1 MCSDSPLH
9 RITAWTAILGY
20 VLVASGLPLP
30 LGTVS
35 PVESNSPAAKRLAG
49 KDRSKPFPCMDK
61 PCGCASAEQCFSNCC
76 CHTPA
81 ERLAWA
87 KAHQVEPAVL
97 VALERRVATAPS
109 VAAKGSCCTSQP
121 KNACCK
127 SETKPSCCG
136 AKPGRPIGDDP
147 EVCRD
152 YRSLAAN
159 PEWPADDAD
168 DGEESRRSSVKVVIL
183 RAMLA
188 CGGIVAQWSAIG
200 MSLPPPPIVT
210 CDQTAVP
217 MGAVALRDEFSLSK
231 RSAPDVPP
239 PRA

>member
-76 CHTPA
+76 CNTPA
-81 ERLAWA
+81 ELLAWA
-87 KAHQVEPAVL
+87 QAHRVEPGVL
-97 VALERRVATAPS
+97 VSLKRRVAFDTECQAGGCCADS
-109 VAAKGSCCTSQP
+109 SSFRSSGSDHRTHCESD
-121 KNACCK
+121 
-127 SETKPSCCG
+127 SF
-136 AKPGRPIGDDP
+136 
-147 EVCRD
+147 EVCSE
-152 YRSLAAN
+152 YRYLAAHAT
-159 PEWPADDAD
+159 EDDQPADDQP
-168 DGEESRRSSVKVVIL
+168 EEQAEVISVDVVVL
-183 RAMLA
+183 QAMLA
-188 CGGIVAQWSAIG
+188 CSGMLKQWLVIG
-200 MSLPPPPIVT
+200 SSLPPLRVVCIVVPVSP
-210 CDQTAVP
+210 CAVV
-217 MGAVALRDEFSLSK
+217 AVFDTNACGE
-231 RSAPDVPP
+231 RSAPDAPP